1 VSFAVFVDGAHRVDH
16 AGGPCGPC
24 GREHLAIV
32 ASDGGAN
39 FGLDVLRQSSDE
51 GVSTTRA

>member
-1 VSFAVFVDGAHRVDH
+1 MCFAVFVDGAHRVDH
-16 AGGPCGPC
+16 AGGACGPC
-24 GREHLAIV
+24 GGEHLTIV

-39 FGLDVLRQSSDE
+39 FGLDVLRKSSDE

>member
-1 VSFAVFVDGAHRVDH
+1 VSFAVIVDGAHRVDH